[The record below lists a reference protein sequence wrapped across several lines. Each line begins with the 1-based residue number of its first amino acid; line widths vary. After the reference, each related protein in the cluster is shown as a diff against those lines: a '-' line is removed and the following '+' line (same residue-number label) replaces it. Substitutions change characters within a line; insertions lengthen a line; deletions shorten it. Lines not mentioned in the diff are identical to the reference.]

1 MNPAAANLD
10 GHALAARYEVL
21 RHDVVA
27 SANRGHT
34 LHSLALLM
42 RKGMAAWIKDVGE
55 ELPVREDITPPA
67 SSAMCVPEGIERS
80 LVDIRARLKF
90 TGQHRSRDLVDQSFG
105 LGARFRLR
113 CFHGQ
118 ISVCI
123 IFMHASKQHGRAK
136 QQHACRI

>member
-27 SANRGHT
+27 SADRRHT

-55 ELPVREDITPPA
+55 ELPVREDITPRA

-80 LVDIRARLKF
+80 LVDIVAAMAFVTALE
-90 TGQHRSRDLVDQSFG
+90 GVP
-105 LGARFRLR
+105 
-113 CFHGQ
+113 
-118 ISVCI
+118 
-123 IFMHASKQHGRAK
+123 
-136 QQHACRI
+136 